1 MHDVHAFLFGS
12 RIVEWSD
19 LKLFLAIAR
28 QGTLGAA
35 ARSLGLTQPTMGRR
49 LRALEVSLG
58 QTLFQRTADGFVL
71 TDEGTAVFAHAER
84 MEEEALGLEREL
96 AGQSRQ
102 LSGFLRLS
110 SSEWF
115 GAHVL
120 APVLAEFSLRHPKIV
135 VELLTDSR
143 LLSLSRREA
152 DVVVRIAPFTE
163 PDVISRK
170 LLHIDYRLYTRRGAE
185 HPKAGDG
192 AGARLVTM
200 DEAFGGMPDV
210 MWLARLLP
218 KAEIAMR
225 SNNRDVQA
233 TLCRNG
239 AGLAVLPRPLGD
251 LIADIEPVDLGE
263 APPGR
268 DTWIGYHR
276 DMKRQARL
284 RALLDLLIERL
295 AS

>member
-1 MHDVHAFLFGS
+1 M
-12 RIVEWSD
+12 EWSD

-28 QGTLGAA
+28 QGTLGAG

-49 LRALEVSLG
+49 LRALEISLG
-58 QTLFQRTADGFVL
+58 QTLFQRTADGFVM
-71 TDEGTAVFAHAER
+71 TDEGAAVFAHAER

-102 LSGFLRLS
+102 LSGFLRVS

-120 APVLAEFSLRHPKIV
+120 APVLAEFSLRYPKIV

-210 MWLARLLP
+210 TWLTRLLP

-251 LIADIEPVDLGE
+251 SIADIEPVDLGE

-284 RALLDLLIERL
+284 RALLNLVIERL
-295 AS
+295 AN

>member
-1 MHDVHAFLFGS
+1 M
-12 RIVEWSD
+12 EWSD

-28 QGTLGAA
+28 RGTLGAA

-49 LRALEVSLG
+49 LRALEVSFG

-71 TDEGTAVFAHAER
+71 TDEGTAVFTHAER
-84 MEEEALGLEREL
+84 MEEEALALEREL

-170 LLHIDYRLYTRRGAE
+170 LLHIEYQLYTRRGAE

-251 LIADIEPVDLGE
+251 AIADIEPVDLGE

-284 RALLDLLIERL
+284 RALLDLVIERL

>member
-1 MHDVHAFLFGS
+1 M
-12 RIVEWSD
+12 EWSD

-28 QGTLGAA
+28 QGTLGAG

-49 LRALEVSLG
+49 LRALEISLG
-58 QTLFQRTADGFVL
+58 QTLFQRTADGFVM
-71 TDEGTAVFAHAER
+71 TDEGAAVFAHAER

-120 APVLAEFSLRHPKIV
+120 APVLAEFSLRYPKIV

-210 MWLARLLP
+210 TWLTRLLP

-251 LIADIEPVDLGE
+251 SIADIEPVDLGE

-276 DMKRQARL
+276 DMKRKARL
-284 RALLDLLIERL
+284 RALLNLVIERL
-295 AS
+295 AN